1 MLTVSTFILLLMVR
15 RYGGAMKLT
24 KDMKQS
30 RYRMPEVLLEYLQQQ
45 ASANLRSVNAEVV
58 IRLAKSM
65 EEDKAR
71 ERH

>member
-1 MLTVSTFILLLMVR
+1 MVR
-15 RYGGAMKLT
+15 RLGGEMKLT

>member
-1 MLTVSTFILLLMVR
+1 
-15 RYGGAMKLT
+15 MKLT